1 MTPPIG
7 GPRLFASLD
16 PFLPP
21 VPGRTLAG
29 RGVANHHFLVA
40 LMRYGSF
47 EGYHFFLP
55 TPEDLRAFRATYGAV
70 APGGVPISS
79 LPRRALIERLHR
91 TDYSVFHLGDHV
103 SAFQALCCLR
113 NERASKPF
121 PVTALTHSISDQ
133 ANMSAYLAMGLQGP
147 RPYDAIVCASP
158 SGRDVLRHG
167 FESLAQSTEG
177 RIDPP
182 LSFEMKLPVI
192 PLGVDANALAGGDR
206 ERGRALAEVSLGR
219 LVVLYVGRL
228 SPHDKMD
235 LFPLFRA
242 FAQLC
247 QRDEAEDPVLVLA
260 GARQGSPYVD
270 MLSMWAQGLGIR
282 DRVFFLADFEEE
294 RKADIYA
301 AADIFVSPC
310 DNPQE
315 TFGLTVI
322 EAMAAG
328 LPVVVSDYDGYRETV
343 PETAGIHVPTFAVD
357 PSAEL
362 SDLAPVD
369 HRRSVHLRLGQGV
382 AVDLVAL
389 VDALSSLARDP
400 ARRRAMGQAGAR
412 HARRRYDWQRV
423 IPQFENLWDDLSAE
437 AEASTELRPTHPN
450 VLRMD
455 YARSF
460 QHYPTRRLG
469 EDDLLVRTDLGEA
482 FLRSGRYPVYAEMVS
497 VLDLGHVR
505 RLVHEAAEPT
515 AVRVLVDGL
524 SATAVEVSRAR
535 QTVLWALKHGLLEM
549 VPSVPR

>member
-1 MTPPIG
+1 MTTPPT

-21 VPGRTLAG
+21 IPGRTLAG

-55 TPEDLRAFRATYGAV
+55 TPEDLRAFRSTYGAV

-79 LPRRALIERLHR
+79 LPRRALIDRLQR
-91 TDYSVFHLGDHV
+91 TDYTVFHLGEHV
-103 SAFQALCCLR
+103 NGFQALCCLR
-113 NERASKPF
+113 NERAARPF

-158 SGRDVLRHG
+158 AGRDVLRHG
-167 FESLAQSTEG
+167 FESLQQATEG
-177 RIDPP
+177 RIAPP
-182 LSFEMKLPVI
+182 LTFDMKLPVI
-192 PLGVDANALAGGDR
+192 PLGVDAGALAGGDR
-206 ERGRALAEVSLGR
+206 ERGRAMAGVSLDR
-219 LVVLYVGRL
+219 LIVLYVGRL

-242 FAQLC
+242 FARL
-247 QRDEAEDPVLVLA
+247 RELAPEDDPVLLLA
-260 GARQGSPYVD
+260 GSRQGSPYVD

-282 DRVFFLADFEEE
+282 DSVIFLADFEEE
-294 RKADIYA
+294 SKADIYA

-315 TFGLTVI
+315 TFGLTVV

-328 LPVVVSDYDGYRETV
+328 LPVVVSDYDGYRDTV
-343 PETAGIHVPTFAVD
+343 PDSAGVHVPTYAVD

-382 AVDLVAL
+382 AVDLAVMVEAL
-389 VDALSSLARDP
+389 TTLAGDP
-400 ARRRAMGQAGAR
+400 ARRRTMGQAGVR
-412 HARRRYDWQRV
+412 HARRHYDWQRV
-423 IPQFENLWDDLSAE
+423 IPRFETLWDDLAAE
-437 AEASTELRPTHPN
+437 AAAQPGAATAHAN

-469 EDDLLVRTDLGEA
+469 EDDRLVRTDLGEA
-482 FLRSGRYPVYAEMVS
+482 FLESGRYPVYAEMVS

-505 RLVHEAAEPT
+505 RLVHEAVEPT
-515 AVRVLVDGL
+515 SVRALVDGL

-535 QTVLWALKHGLLEM
+535 QTVLWALKHGLLER
-549 VPSVPR
+549 VAAD